1 MDLFAQGVH
10 SGGVALHQLVEN
22 MADYLP
28 SKDEVIRGRG
38 TTPRHHATTHGHVR
52 GLPTNVLTTATL
64 LLSEI
69 IARLPELKL
78 DEGSLHFLSAFY
90 ADRLQDFPSISEVL
104 KGILALLTNHTT
116 TDEDV
121 VAIIRRHNLH
131 HPTLRECLICL
142 R

>member
-1 MDLFAQGVH
+1 
-10 SGGVALHQLVEN
+10 

-28 SKDEVIRGRG
+28 SKDEIIRGRG
-38 TTPRHHATTHGHVR
+38 THGTTPRHGHVR
-52 GLPTNVLTTATL
+52 AVSTNVRATATL
-64 LLSEI
+64 LLSEV

-78 DEGSLHFLSAFY
+78 DEGALHFLSAFY

-104 KGILALLTNHTT
+104 KGILALLINHTI

-131 HPTLRECLICL
+131 HPTLRECLI
-142 R
+142 

>member
-1 MDLFAQGVH
+1 
-10 SGGVALHQLVEN
+10 
-22 MADYLP
+22 
-28 SKDEVIRGRG
+28 
-38 TTPRHHATTHGHVR
+38 VR
-52 GLPTNVLTTATL
+52 GLPTNVRTTATL

-104 KGILALLTNHTT
+104 KGILALLTNHTIT
-116 TDEDV
+116 GEDV

-142 R
+142 RLFCASHFSCPLQHHRRGGGPGLHGVSVAGCANESASDLFDRLGQVQGW